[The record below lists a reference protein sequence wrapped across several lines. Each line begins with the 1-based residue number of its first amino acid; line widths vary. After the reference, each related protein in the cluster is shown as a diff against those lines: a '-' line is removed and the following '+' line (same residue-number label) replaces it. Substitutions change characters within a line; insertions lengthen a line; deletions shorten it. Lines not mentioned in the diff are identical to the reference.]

1 MEDRPLR
8 GTLFGVSVGPGD
20 PELMTLQAVR
30 LLKRCPV
37 IAVPQTGNG
46 GTVALDI
53 ASQAADLSGKT
64 LLLLPFLMTR
74 DPQKLDERHRQLA
87 DSLKIP
93 LDAGQDVAMLSLG
106 DASVYSSFSYMAGLL
121 GPEGYSIEV
130 SAGVT
135 SFCASAAALGVSLTG
150 MNKPLHIIPA
160 GADDGQALTLSG
172 TRVLMKA
179 GRALPQL
186 LARLKA
192 RGLLDRAM
200 LVQNCGLPGE
210 RILKTI
216 PEDFDGNPSYF
227 TTVIVKE

>member
-1 MEDRPLR
+1 MEDDSLK

-20 PELMTLQAVR
+20 PGLMTLQAVR
-30 LLKRCPV
+30 LIERCPV

-53 ASQAADLSGKT
+53 ASRATDLSGKT
-64 LLLLPFLMTR
+64 LLMLPFLMTR
-74 DPQKLDERHRQLA
+74 DPQKLGERHRQLA
-87 DSLKIP
+87 DSLKTP

-106 DASVYSSFSYMAGLL
+106 DASVYSSFSYMAELL
-121 GPEGYSIEV
+121 GPEGYPVEV

-150 MNKPLHIIPA
+150 MNQPLHIIPA
-160 GADDGQALTLSG
+160 GADDGQALTLPG
-172 TRVLMKA
+172 AKVLMKA
-179 GRALPQL
+179 GRTLPQL
-186 LARLKA
+186 LARLKEQ
-192 RGLLDRAM
+192 GLLEKAM

-210 RILKTI
+210 RVFKTI

>member
-1 MEDRPLR
+1 MK
-8 GTLFGVSVGPGD
+8 GTLYGVSVGPGN

-30 LLKRCPV
+30 LLERCPA

-53 ASQAADLSGKT
+53 ASQAVDLSGKT
-64 LLLLPFLMTR
+64 LLMLPFLMTR
-74 DPQKLDERHRQLA
+74 DKQKLDERHRQLA
-87 DSLKIP
+87 DVLKTA

-106 DASVYSSFSYMAGLL
+106 DTSVYSSFSYMAELL
-121 GPEGYSIEV
+121 APEGYLIAL

-135 SFCASAAALGVSLTG
+135 SFCASAAALGISLTE
-150 MNKPLHIIPA
+150 MNKPVHIIPA
-160 GADDGQALTLSG
+160 GTDDGQALALPG
-172 TRVLMKA
+172 TKVLMKA
-179 GRALPQL
+179 GKSLPQL

-192 RGLLDRAM
+192 QGLLEKAM

-210 RILKTI
+210 KILKKI
-216 PEDFDGNPSYF
+216 PEDFDAPGYF

>member
-1 MEDRPLR
+1 MKGILY
-8 GTLFGVSVGPGD
+8 GVSVGPGN

-30 LLKRCPV
+30 LLNRCPV
-37 IAVPQTGNG
+37 VAVPQTGSG

-53 ASQAADLSGKT
+53 ASQAVDLSGKT
-64 LLLLPFLMTR
+64 LIMLPFLMTR
-74 DPQKLDERHRQLA
+74 DEAKRDERHRQLA
-87 DSLKIP
+87 ALLKIP

-121 GPEGYSIEV
+121 AMEGYPIEV
-130 SAGVT
+130 LAGVT
-135 SFCASAAALGVSLTG
+135 SFCASAAALGVGLTE
-150 MNKPLHIIPA
+150 MNRPLHIIPA

-172 TRVLMKA
+172 TKVLMKA

-186 LARLKA
+186 LARLKEQ
-192 RGLLDRAM
+192 GLLNKAM

-210 RILKTI
+210 RLVKNI
-216 PEDFDGNPSYF
+216 PEDFNFEDFDIGGYF